1 MSRLQNRSALTLAIL
16 VAIAAPAWAAE
27 KSHPHTAR
35 EEARKLDEVVVTASP
50 LKTALDDLA
59 RPAEV
64 LTGVALDERRAGTL
78 GETVQSLAGV
88 QSSNFGPGV
97 GRPIIR
103 GLDGSR
109 VQVLANGLSS
119 LDVSTVSV
127 DHAVS
132 IEPFLADS
140 IEVLKG
146 PANLFF
152 GSGAIGGAVNVVD
165 SRLPTERADRF
176 ISGRAETRIGTAN
189 DERTALFRLDGG
201 VNGIAWHI
209 DGLARETGDI
219 EIPGFVY
226 SSDLRA
232 EEIAEGE
239 DPADF
244 ERDTLKNS
252 STSTNSA
259 SGGLSYLG
267 ERFFWGGSLSSYVTD
282 YGIPGGAHSHGGG
295 EEEAVRIDLDQSRG
309 DFRFGMNNVGP
320 FKQVSVR
327 ATDSEYEH
335 VEMEGS
341 EIGTRFLNDAT
352 EARLEAVQNELF
364 GWNGA
369 VGLQYAERDFEA
381 IGDEAFVPPTNSLD
395 NGIFIMQERSF
406 GAFKAELG
414 ARHDRVNVEMTSG
427 LSERRFYANSGSL
440 GLRWNASDVWHVSLN
455 LDSAERAPTA
465 EELFSEGAHIATA
478 TYEIGDPL
486 LETEQA
492 NRAEIGLHFHGERFE
507 GRAALY
513 RTDFNGFIY
522 LADAGIEIDE
532 LPVRVWTQAD
542 AEFRGWEIE
551 GTATLADGANGK
563 WALRGFADGV
573 TGELDAGGNLPRI
586 APGRAGLDLTWT
598 MDAWRATAGVVNYQ
612 KQNDV
617 AAGETATDAFTLLN
631 AQVAYHWDTQTFGWE
646 AYVQGSNLTD
656 EEARLHTSF
665 LKDVAPLMGRN
676 FTAGLRVFF

>member
-1 MSRLQNRSALTLAIL
+1 MSRIQPRSALTLAIV
-16 VAIAAPAWAAE
+16 VALSVPAWAAE

-35 EEARKLDEVVVTASP
+35 EEARKLDEVVVTATP
-50 LKTALDDLA
+50 LKTALDELI
-59 RPAEV
+59 RPADV

-78 GETVQSLAGV
+78 GETVQSIAGV

-165 SRLPTERADRF
+165 SRLPTERVDRF
-176 ISGRAETRIGTAN
+176 ISGRAETRLGSAN
-189 DERTALFRLDGG
+189 GEGTALFRLDGG
-201 VNGIAWHI
+201 LNGFAWHV
-209 DGLARETGDI
+209 DGLARETDDV

-226 SSDLRA
+226 SSNLRA

-239 DPADF
+239 NPADF
-244 ERDTLKNS
+244 ERGTLENT

-267 ERFFWGGSLSSYVTD
+267 ERFFWGGSLSSYVTE
-282 YGIPGGAHSHGGG
+282 YGIPGGAHSHGG
-295 EEEAVRIDLDQSRG
+295 EEESVRIDLDQSRG
-309 DFRFGMNNVGP
+309 DIRFGMNDVGP
-320 FKQVSVR
+320 FKQMSVR
-327 ATDSEYEH
+327 ATSSEYEH
-335 VEMEGS
+335 VEMEGA
-341 EIGTRFLNDAT
+341 EVGTRFLNDAT
-352 EARLEAVQNELF
+352 EARFEAVQNALF
-364 GWNGA
+364 GWDGA
-369 VGLQYAERDFEA
+369 FGLQYAERDFEA
-381 IGDEAFVPPTNSLD
+381 IGDEAFVPPTTSLD
-395 NGIFIMQERSF
+395 TGVFLMQERSF
-406 GAFKAELG
+406 GDFKLELG
-414 ARHDRVNVEMTSG
+414 GRHDRVNVEMTSG
-427 LSERRFYANSGSL
+427 LAERRFYANSGSM
-440 GLRWNASDVWHVSLN
+440 GLRWNASDVWHLSLN

-486 LETEQA
+486 LDAEQA

-507 GRAALY
+507 GRAAIY
-513 RTDFNGFIY
+513 RTDFNGFVY

-532 LPVRVWTQAD
+532 LPVRLWTQAD

-551 GTATLADGANGK
+551 GTATLVEGANGK

-573 TGELDAGGNLPRI
+573 TGELKAGGDLPRI
-586 APGRAGLDLTWT
+586 APGRVGLDMTWT
-598 MDAWRATAGVVNYQ
+598 MDAWRASAGVVNYQ
-612 KQNDV
+612 KQDNV
-617 AAGETATDAFTLLN
+617 AEGETATDAFTLVN
-631 AQVAYHWDTQTFGWE
+631 AQLAYHWDTQTFGWE

-656 EEARLHTSF
+656 EDARLHTSF

>member
-27 KSHPHTAR
+27 NSHPHTAR

-59 RPAEV
+59 RPADV
-64 LTGVALDERRAGTL
+64 LTGVALDERRASTL
-78 GETVQSLAGV
+78 GETVQSLPGV

-176 ISGRAETRIGTAN
+176 ISGRAETRLGSAN

-201 VNGIAWHI
+201 LNGLAWHV

-219 EIPGFVY
+219 ETPVG
-226 SSDLRA
+226 
-232 EEIAEGE
+232 
-239 DPADF
+239 
-244 ERDTLKNS
+244 TLDNS
-252 STSTNSA
+252 ATSTNSA

-267 ERFFWGGSLSSYVTD
+267 EKYFWGGAVSSYATV
-282 YGIPGGAHSHGGG
+282 YGVPA
-295 EEEAVRIDLDQSRG
+295 EEDVSIDLDQTRG

-335 VEMEGS
+335 VELEGAQ
-341 EIGTRFLNDAT
+341 IGTRFLNDST

-381 IGDEAFVPPTNSLD
+381 IGDEAFVPATNSLD

-414 ARHDRVNVEMTSG
+414 ARHDRVNVEMTNG

-440 GLRWNASDVWHVSLN
+440 GLRWNASDVWHLSLN

-465 EELFSEGAHIATA
+465 EELFSEGAHIATT

-586 APGRAGLDLTWT
+586 APGRVGLDLTWT
-598 MDAWRATAGVVNYQ
+598 MDAWRATAGIVNYQ

-665 LKDVAPLMGRN
+665 LKDVAPMMGRN